1 MIRNASDLT
10 PAERAAVET
19 LLGRRVRDGESVS
32 LRAFEQADVPA
43 QQRVE
48 VVNELKRY
56 FAEVDSTRKPT
67 TDAEQEQAITEAM
80 RSVRPGY
87 RSHS

>member
-10 PAERAAVET
+10 PTERAALET
-19 LLGRRVRDGESVS
+19 LLGRHVRDGESVS
-32 LRAFEQADVPA
+32 LRTFEQANVPA

-48 VVNELKRY
+48 VVNELKKY
-56 FAEVDSTRKPT
+56 FAEIDSARKPAT
-67 TDAEQEQAITEAM
+67 EAEQEQAITEAM

-87 RSHS
+87 RSHQ